1 MGNYLTRIAV
11 FVKTKRFWKL
21 IIIIIIIIT
30 VLKIKEGE
38 SRTNLISDYFEF

>member
-21 IIIIIIIIT
+21 IIIIII

>member
-21 IIIIIIIIT
+21 IIIIIII

>member
-21 IIIIIIIIT
+21 IIIIIIIT